1 MDLRTVKSVPGDGL
15 AACASA
21 AARNAQRLLIDAQIL
36 ASAGAVASAY
46 SLAALAVEECG
57 KAVGL
62 AALAMLPRT
71 ARTRAAA
78 GKVLVW
84 HQLKLVGGLLIAAV
98 TTEEPGVATKLAAM
112 SAAQAAHVVNILAVP
127 ADEADRL
134 RQRGLYVD
142 MDRNGRI
149 HEPSEVTR
157 ADVAAQLARAQ
168 QAVSSASILLT
179 PEGQD
184 RIAHPPVQETEL
196 ARALVDALAQ
206 APDGRTPEDAAE
218 VVLEAVDKLHIS
230 GSRSPRTGSR
240 SGRAG
245 RPGAI
250 QPPRRGARS
259 CRSRPGAESASSAES

>member
-1 MDLRTVKSVPGDGL
+1 MDLRIVKSAPTDDL

-21 AARNAQRLLIDAQIL
+21 AARNARRLLIDAQVL
-36 ASAGAVASAY
+36 ASAGSVASAY

-71 ARTRAAA
+71 ARRRAAV
-78 GKVLVW
+78 GKVLIW

-142 MDRNGRI
+142 MDRNGTI
-149 HEPSEVTR
+149 HEPPSEVTT
-157 ADVAAQLARAQ
+157 ADVGAQLARAQ

-196 ARALVDALAQ
+196 AQALVDALAT
-206 APDGRTPEDAAE
+206 APYGRTPEDAADVLLE
-218 VVLEAVDKLHIS
+218 VVDKLH
-230 GSRSPRTGSR
+230 
-240 SGRAG
+240 
-245 RPGAI
+245 
-250 QPPRRGARS
+250 RS
-259 CRSRPGAESASSAES
+259 CSK